1 MAVVKFAQQIIK
13 RIKDG
18 WRLCRVVRSGA
29 NLVEVMDKLNPYPET
44 VFTEPT
50 KEEYELMKK
59 AFKEYGLIPDRF
71 FGSWGRTVWNNCV
84 NDLKDILEPED

>member
-1 MAVVKFAQQIIK
+1 MKK
-13 RIKDG
+13 EYK
-18 WRLCRVVRSGA
+18 
-29 NLVEVMDKLNPYPET
+29 KLISDMIAMNPYPLD

-50 KEEYELMKK
+50 KKEYKIMKK

-84 NDLKDILEPED
+84 NQLKDILEPDE